1 MKRMNT
7 YLTEQQREGLGKLSG
22 KTGLCAAELIRR
34 AVDKFL
40 EDPSYGHGVIVER
53 TNVPPEWL
61 GESQKIEESLCK
73 KV

>member
-7 YLTEQQREGLGKLSG
+7 YLTEQQREGLGKLSD

-40 EDPSYGHGVIVER
+40 EDPSYGCGRIVER
-53 TNVPPEWL
+53 IAGAPPWSEPEKTN
-61 GESQKIEESLCK
+61 
-73 KV
+73 

>member
-7 YLTEQQREGLGKLSG
+7 YLTEQQRDGLSRLSK

-53 TNVPPEWL
+53 TQEPPEWL
-61 GESQKIEESLCK
+61 NDDKGVIS
-73 KV
+73 

>member
-7 YLTEQQREGLGKLSG
+7 YLTEQQREGLGRLSG

-53 TNVPPEWL
+53 TQEPPEWL
-61 GESQKIEESLCK
+61 NDLQKLKE
-73 KV
+73 V